1 MPWKPN
7 TKVRARALAL
17 SRGQTH
23 FILSQTREGR
33 LNLETVPS
41 GVKGNL
47 NLREKKKTTQLAE
60 VKATSALMVMT

>member
-1 MPWKPN
+1 MEAQYKGECSS
-7 TKVRARALAL
+7 
-17 SRGQTH
+17 SREDKH
-23 FILSQTREGR
+23 ILSFPRLGKEGR

-47 NLREKKKTTQLAE
+47 NLRGKKKKKPQLAE